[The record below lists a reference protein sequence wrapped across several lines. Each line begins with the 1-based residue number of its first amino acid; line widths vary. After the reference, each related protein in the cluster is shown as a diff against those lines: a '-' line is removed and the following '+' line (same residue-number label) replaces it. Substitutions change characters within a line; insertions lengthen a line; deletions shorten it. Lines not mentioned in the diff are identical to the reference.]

1 MFSQQYAV
9 PESNEPTAGTS
20 SGSGFRTDC
29 FRENWVCGNDVY
41 TVLKMG
47 VALGQITSPKHPAGI
62 LVIAVLAAMLV
73 VESGEILQCRL
84 LMRFTKK
91 SVIRWLMLWV

>member
-1 MFSQQYAV
+1 
-9 PESNEPTAGTS
+9 
-20 SGSGFRTDC
+20 
-29 FRENWVCGNDVY
+29 
-41 TVLKMG
+41 MG